1 MIYLHSHFC
10 SNCIMPRGSAPQRQK
25 QHCLHKKT
33 NSARSSV
40 FSKQTCKKP
49 FRRPSSACSGSS
61 QYRHKQ
67 DCGLPG
73 PSFATS
79 GKEFT
84 QGTEKTFKLSFAT
97 SGKEVAQGTDLREAC
112 VNLLLKD
119 LDNALGVFQL
129 LDCDGNILE
138 VPDEHIVLELL
149 PQSRYAH
156 LNKAE
161 VVRRDPPEVVIL
173 QERSFPGA
181 KNAPPKGKVQMS
193 PGTLLF
199 WQAHSSGK
207 KSTHVQESVK
217 GMDGTTQL
225 SVKWLE
231 DLKKSG
237 CERHNFRDTWMP
249 KSVLALVTCRQCKSF
264 TTLLGAFMNLW
275 AVNEEFPDDWRSW
288 TCYHCKKNFQ
298 VHCGRCHMPCA
309 NFALAIAHKWE
320 PFYWCASCIAKH
332 RYAEIC

>member
-1 MIYLHSHFC
+1 
-10 SNCIMPRGSAPQRQK
+10 MPRGSAPQRQK

-129 LDCDGNILE
+129 LDCDGQILE

-149 PQSRYAH
+149 PQSRYTH
-156 LNKAE
+156 LNEAQ
-161 VVRRDPPEVVIL
+161 VVRRDPPEVVMRHT
-173 QERSFPGA
+173 QTSKPV
-181 KNAPPKGKVQMS
+181 GKVQMS

-199 WQAHSSGK
+199 WQARTSGQVMQL
-207 KSTHVQESVK
+207 STHVQEVVK

-225 SVKWLE
+225 NVKWLE
-231 DLKKSG
+231 DLKKRADLSG

-249 KSVLALVTCRQCKSF
+249 KSVLGLQTCCQCKSF
-264 TTLLGAFMNLW
+264 TTSLGASMNLW
-275 AVNEEFPDDWRSW
+275 AKHDLKMMEGPWRFC
-288 TCYHCKKNFQ
+288 TCYHCEKNFK
-298 VHCGRCHMPCA
+298 VHCGHCHVPLFEVHPENALFLACMQIP
-309 NFALAIAHKWE
+309 FA
-320 PFYWCASCIAKH
+320 WCASCIAKH
-332 RYAEIC
+332 YARAEYD

>member
-1 MIYLHSHFC
+1 
-10 SNCIMPRGSAPQRQK
+10 MPRGSAPQRQK

-129 LDCDGNILE
+129 VDCDGNILE
-138 VPDEHIVLELL
+138 VPDEPPAFEI
-149 PQSRYAH
+149 PKARRTH
-156 LNKAE
+156 LNEAQ
-161 VVRRDPPEVVIL
+161 VVRRDPPEVVIIQDL
-173 QERSFPGA
+173 TSTRLSQCR
-181 KNAPPKGKVQMS
+181 KVQMS
-193 PGTLLF
+193 PGMLLF
-199 WQAHSSGK
+199 WQDVYMNA
-207 KSTHVQESVK
+207 THTVVQEVVTEVAVT
-217 GMDGTTQL
+217 GRNRTTQL
-225 SVKWLE
+225 NVKWLN
-231 DLKKSG
+231 DLKIRSNNP
-237 CERHNFRDTWMP
+237 EEQHNFSDTWMP
-249 KSVLALVTCRQCKSF
+249 KSVLALATCCQCNSF
-264 TTLLGAFMNLW
+264 TTVLGAKMNLW
-275 AVNEEFPDDWRSW
+275 DDQFFMGVDDWTFW
-288 TCYHCKKNFQ
+288 VCYQCEENFK
-298 VHCGRCHMPCA
+298 VHCQNCHLPL
-309 NFALAIAHKWE
+309 NQDESEHIQPHGVE
-320 PFYWCASCIAKH
+320 SFYWCRSCTREAQS
-332 RYAEIC
+332 

>member
-1 MIYLHSHFC
+1 
-10 SNCIMPRGSAPQRQK
+10 MPRGSAPQRQK

-156 LNKAE
+156 LNEAQ
-161 VVRRDPPEVVIL
+161 VVRRDPPEVVIIQDL
-173 QERSFPGA
+173 TSTRLSQCR
-181 KNAPPKGKVQMS
+181 KVQMS
-193 PGTLLF
+193 PGMLLF
-199 WQAHSSGK
+199 WQACSSGRVR
-207 KSTHVQESVK
+207 THVQEVVK

-225 SVKWLE
+225 NVKWLE
-231 DLKKSG
+231 DLKK
-237 CERHNFRDTWMP
+237 
-249 KSVLALVTCRQCKSF
+249 KSRF
-264 TTLLGAFMNLW
+264 
-275 AVNEEFPDDWRSW
+275 
-288 TCYHCKKNFQ
+288 
-298 VHCGRCHMPCA
+298 
-309 NFALAIAHKWE
+309 KWL
-320 PFYWCASCIAKH
+320 
-332 RYAEIC
+332 

>member
-1 MIYLHSHFC
+1 
-10 SNCIMPRGSAPQRQK
+10 MPRGSAPQRQK

-40 FSKQTCKKP
+40 FSKQTCKTP

-84 QGTEKTFKLSFAT
+84 QGTEKPFKLSFAT

-129 LDCDGNILE
+129 VDCDGNILE
-138 VPDEHIVLELL
+138 VPDEPPAFEI
-149 PQSRYAH
+149 PKARRTH
-156 LNKAE
+156 LNEAQ
-161 VVRRDPPEVVIL
+161 VVRRDPPEVVMHHT
-173 QERSFPGA
+173 QTSKPV
-181 KNAPPKGKVQMS
+181 GKVQVS

-199 WQAHSSGK
+199 WQARTSGQVMQL
-207 KSTHVQESVK
+207 STHVQEVVK

-225 SVKWLE
+225 NVKWLE
-231 DLKKSG
+231 DLKKRADLSG

-249 KSVLALVTCRQCKSF
+249 KSVLALATCCQCNSF
-264 TTLLGAFMNLW
+264 TTVLGAKMNLW
-275 AVNEEFPDDWRSW
+275 DDQFFMGVDDWTFW
-288 TCYHCKKNFQ
+288 VCYQCEENFK
-298 VHCGRCHMPCA
+298 VHCQNCHLPL
-309 NFALAIAHKWE
+309 NQDESEHIQPHGVE
-320 PFYWCASCIAKH
+320 SFYWCRSCTREAQS
-332 RYAEIC
+332 